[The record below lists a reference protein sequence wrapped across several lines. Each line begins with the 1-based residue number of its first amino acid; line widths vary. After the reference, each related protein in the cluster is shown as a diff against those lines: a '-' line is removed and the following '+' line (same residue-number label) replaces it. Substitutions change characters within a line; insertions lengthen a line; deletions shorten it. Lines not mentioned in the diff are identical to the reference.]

1 MFREQR
7 REYHCEQYACTA
19 CSYTTMDKSNSK
31 KHVHEM
37 SPRRIWFG
45 IPSELS
51 TRRALPRATM
61 LAWFKTELFKS
72 KTTPTSIDGLADLVA
87 TIPYS
92 TLHRLLFG
100 NIVDAMRKLFAI
112 TWSRDTITNNES
124 RQFQTVF
131 RWRNSIVQY
140 RSVLGASRTIDD
152 FEIVTMPVTKTTY
165 QELAFELFCTL
176 GDIAYFVSNASNRDV
191 LGEKYLPRAAIAWK
205 TNAMRGI
212 PEISTPTSITE
223 YQPWMQQI
231 VHDVERFIPTRESL
245 FESRQPDNCGSS
257 AVLCL
262 DRDAPTHRLIRVH
275 VCTSCGVA
283 HPNKQR
289 IARHARTCKRG
300 PTDPVA
306 VMTCWYTD
314 DERDRHDPFGPAR
327 PTGLDRLDDLDPVF
341 STARAARVVAET
353 VTSAGADRIV
363 DVFKTC
369 FSKYAHD
376 PEWRRVIRCGRYI
389 HAVMPVDGIVHREKI
404 TITRVFRRFASWIF
418 SIDDLASAVLGRDGR
433 QDGRC
438 DDERTGSIDPAEKL
452 DKLDASCELTVGDL
466 VNGNPSAFKTEYAK
480 RINDRIVK
488 LIPTLNEFH
497 NEITIK

>member
-1 MFREQR
+1 
-7 REYHCEQYACTA
+7 
-19 CSYTTMDKSNSK
+19 MDKSNSK

-45 IPSELS
+45 IPSDLS
-51 TRRALPRATM
+51 TRRALPHATM
-61 LAWFKTELFKS
+61 LAWFKNELYKS
-72 KTTPTSIDGLADLVA
+72 KTTPTSIDGLAELVA

-176 GDIAYFVSNASNRDV
+176 GDIAYFVSNSSNRDV

-212 PEISTPTSITE
+212 PEITTPASITR

-245 FESRQPDNCGSS
+245 FESRQPENYGPGR
-257 AVLCL
+257 AICL
-262 DRDAPTHRLIRVH
+262 DHDAPTHRLIRVH
-275 VCTSCGVA
+275 VCTTCGVA

-289 IARHARTCKRG
+289 IARHARTCKYGRVYDRDKPG
-300 PTDPVA
+300 CPVA

-314 DERDRHDPFGPAR
+314 EERDRHDPFGPAQ
-327 PTGLDRLDDLDPVF
+327 PVGIDRIDELEPVF
-341 STARAARVVAET
+341 STAHAARVVAET
-353 VTSAGADRIV
+353 VTSTGADRIV
-363 DVFKTC
+363 DVFRTC

-376 PEWRRVIRCGRYI
+376 PDWRRAIRCGRYI
-389 HAVMPVDGIVHREKI
+389 HAVMPVNGIVKREQIPI
-404 TITRVFRRFASWIF
+404 THGFRRFASWIF
-418 SIDDLASAVLGRDGR
+418 SINDLACRPTAIIGRDGR
-433 QDGRC
+433 R
-438 DDERTGSIDPAEKL
+438 DDERNVSLDPTEKL
-452 DKLDASCELTVGDL
+452 DKLDASCELTIGDMI
-466 VNGNPSAFKTEYAK
+466 NGNPRAFKTEYAK

-497 NEITIK
+497 NEITLK